1 MDRLEFYRQK
11 ASQVISE
18 IGSLNHEPLFFA
30 ELVAVLTFLYYHG
43 EDTDVE
49 WEAYT
54 RMKSYVGYGA
64 DLAQTILDSKDDA
77 DLYVMYIVDQEND
90 RQNL

>member
-11 ASQVISE
+11 ASQVIRE

-30 ELVAVLTFLYYHG
+30 ELVAVLTFVYYHG
-43 EDTDVE
+43 EDDDAV

-77 DLYVMYIVDQEND
+77 DLYVHYIVDQEND